1 MLYPNFLLY
10 ELPGIVDLLG
20 GAADCEHLDIRIRV
34 GWRVPLEL
42 NPRSRL
48 LTDALDCLTA

>member
-10 ELPGIVDLLG
+10 KLPGIVDLLG
-20 GAADCEHLDIRIRV
+20 GAADCEHLNIGIRV